1 MFPDLRRVCLRGH
14 ELVVVANEYEI
25 VLPRR
30 KRTLEWTMGSEI
42 LNRYDRSRNAARGK
56 EDFKLIM
63 MHDCSI
69 SSFPIRHSSR
79 LSLQRGELLSAPN
92 LKYVSF

>member
-56 EDFKLIM
+56 
-63 MHDCSI
+63 
-69 SSFPIRHSSR
+69 
-79 LSLQRGELLSAPN
+79 
-92 LKYVSF
+92 